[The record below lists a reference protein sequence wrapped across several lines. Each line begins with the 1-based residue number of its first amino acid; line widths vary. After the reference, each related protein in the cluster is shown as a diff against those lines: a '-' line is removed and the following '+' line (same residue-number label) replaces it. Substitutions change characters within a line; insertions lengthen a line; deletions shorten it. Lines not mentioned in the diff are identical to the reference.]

1 MSPLIE
7 PDMYVVGIGA
17 SAGGLNALEQL
28 FDNLVADTG
37 AAFVVVQHLSPDFK
51 SLMKEL
57 LERHTSMSVYRIE
70 DGMVLEANS
79 VYLIPPKQNVTLSGN
94 ILRLKERRKDKNQ
107 KHKINFPIDLFFTS
121 LAENYGEKSVGVIL
135 SGSGSDGK
143 RGLKTIDE
151 AGGVAFV
158 QDPETAEF
166 DGMPQSAIATG
177 VVDRVLPPKELS
189 RLIQQC
195 VAASACFLK
204 PESNRDALIASNDL
218 KRIAKLLQQ
227 EEELDF
233 SQYKPS
239 TVSRRIQRRC
249 SITNSA
255 NIEEYIRFLSTCDR
269 ERKILCSDLL
279 INVTHFFRNYPAWH
293 KLEMKFLPQLIE
305 QSPEGT
311 ELRFWITACSTGE
324 EAYSLA
330 ILVHEA
336 ILNCDKN
343 LKVKIFATDID
354 RAALEKASLG
364 IYPSSIA
371 KDIDA
376 KMLQKY
382 FTAGDNS
389 YQVIRKIREM
399 LIFFPH
405 DLTKNAGFTRIH
417 LVTCRNVLI
426 YLKSHLQDR
435 VLRNL
440 HFSLV
445 SQGMLFLGEAET
457 LGSFESEFTPLD
469 KKWKLFQKR
478 GDIRLPLPR
487 MSAPVIAQ
495 SSLRSDRKLPSAS
508 SESVLEQCLNRLSHR
523 LDSVFLIVDKK
534 NNLLQVSGDSSKIFK
549 TLDGKITTEVTKMV
563 VSPLQLPLNTA
574 LYRAKQGEE
583 LVQYRGIELAH
594 QGEIPNFT
602 LEVMPPDGDSKRG
615 DFFLVKIQSE
625 SLIEAKIVEVE
636 QFKVSDEASQR
647 IIQLERELQQTKE
660 SLQVLVEELETT
672 NEEQQ
677 ASNEELTAS
686 NEELQS
692 TNEELHSVNEELH
705 TVNFEYQSKI
715 QELTE
720 LNDDID
726 NLLKSTE
733 IGVIFLDAELR
744 IRKFT
749 PAVKVAIGLRL
760 TDLERPLEDLH
771 WKFECADLLNL
782 LQEVLATRQPL
793 EREVKLKQAESYL
806 LMQINPYQTES
817 KDNEGLVISFIR
829 IDEIKQVQLKLEAEI
844 DARRHSEAELLVT
857 KQRVENIFSS
867 LEDAVWSFDI
877 PEGKL
882 GYVNNSFKNIY
893 GRSRKD
899 LERNLNLWMDVVH
912 PQDRDRVEAAHK
924 LILQHNIDLEYRIF
938 HPDGSIRWVRD
949 RSKVIYNDLGNAIRQ
964 DFIISDI
971 TAQKTAQQELKAKE
985 MSFQAVFNSMF
996 QFIGVLN
1003 PAGILLEANRTA
1015 LAFAGISAEEVLN
1028 RPFWSA
1034 KWWTISE
1041 ATQKRLKKAIARA
1054 AQGKFIR
1061 YEVDVLGA
1069 DGVITIDFSLNPVT
1083 DESAEVVLIIFEGRD
1098 ISELKQAQEALAQ
1111 NNLELEQRVVERTQS
1126 LAQFSD
1132 RLQQLHRLATT
1143 NYETQ
1148 QNLFD
1153 DYLATGCQ
1161 MFGLATGAFGR
1172 VKDSIYQIVAVNSPL
1187 DLDLDLKVGDETL
1200 CTDTYCAEVDD
1211 TQTTIS
1217 FAEVGSIESMAN
1229 HPVYCNLNLE
1239 SFIGTPIMVNGELYG
1254 TLNFFNTA
1262 SRDAEFSAEETFLIQ
1277 LMARDLG
1284 NAIAS
1289 AQAQA
1294 AIEENEQRFRNTF
1307 EQAAVGVAHVAPGGE
1322 FIQVNQRLCDIVG
1335 YENDVLLKKTFQEIT
1350 YPEDLDLDLQYFD
1363 RLMVG
1368 EISSYSL
1375 EKRYVRRDGVIIW
1388 VNITVSLVNNSLGQ
1402 PDYLIAVIEDIGD
1415 RKQAE
1420 LALEQNRHKLELANQ
1435 AKDNFIAHMSHE
1447 LRTPLNSIIGF
1458 SHILK
1463 QDDGLTKEQLHS
1475 IDIVHQ
1481 SGQHLL
1487 TLINDVLHL
1496 SKLKANKLELNNCHF
1511 NLIHL
1516 LHNIIAMFQIRTRKK
1531 DLNFVIQIAADL
1543 PQVVNMDETRLR
1555 QVLLNLLSNAF
1566 KFTDRGSVTFS
1577 VTRSR
1582 LDVASIDKIRFQVED
1597 TGRGIAKDDY
1607 QTIFAPFEQL
1617 DPDKDAAEGTGLG
1630 LPICQNI
1637 LQLMNSELHLGSKVG
1652 EGSRFW
1658 FELDIANPSISLLS
1672 NSNRS
1677 EVPPIQQL
1685 ATPQKVL
1692 IVDDNEDN
1700 RLLLIQYLQPFGFI
1714 VEQAENGLAG
1724 LEIVENFQP
1733 DVILIDLLMPI
1744 MDGKETIERLRQHP
1758 QLKETVVLMIS
1769 ANIQSIMDSS
1779 DIKCDGFL
1787 AKPVDLDR
1795 LLELLTTHLQ
1805 LNWEIKIS
1813 KPIENAC
1820 IVPADDELIE
1830 LLELVNFGDMET
1842 LLDRI
1847 NLLEKRDFQY
1857 ISFAQKIRHL
1867 ANSCQQDEL
1876 ENFLKTCMPQG

>member
-37 AAFVVVQHLSPDFK
+37 AAFVVVQHLSPNFK
-51 SLMKEL
+51 SLMKKL
-57 LERHTSMSVYRIE
+57 LEKHTSMSIYRID

-79 VYLIPPKQNVTLSGN
+79 IYLIPPRQNVTLSGN
-94 ILRLKERRKDKNQ
+94 ILQLEERKKNSNKQ
-107 KHKINFPIDLFFTS
+107 PELNFPIDLFFIS
-121 LAENYGEKSVGVIL
+121 LAENYGEKSIGVIL
-135 SGSGSDGK
+135 SGSGSDGT
-143 RGLKTIDE
+143 RGLKVIDK
-151 AGGVAFV
+151 AGGVVLV

-195 VAASACFLK
+195 VAASAFLK
-204 PESNRDALIASNDL
+204 PKSNRDGLIASNDL
-218 KRIAKLLQQ
+218 RRITKILQ
-227 EEELDF
+227 EKEELDF

-249 SITNSA
+249 SIANSA
-255 NIEEYIRFLSTCDR
+255 NIEEYIRFLSTSSL

-293 KLEMKFLPQLIE
+293 KLETKILPQLIE
-305 QSPEGT
+305 ESPEGT

-330 ILVHEA
+330 ILVYEA
-336 ILNCDKN
+336 IFNCDKN
-343 LKVKIFATDID
+343 LRVKIFATDID

-364 IYPSSIA
+364 RYPTSIA
-371 KDIDA
+371 ADIDRER
-376 KMLQKY
+376 LQKY
-382 FTAGDNS
+382 FIAKGNS
-389 YQVIRKIREM
+389 YQVMQKIREM
-399 LIFFPH
+399 LIFSPH
-405 DLTKNAGFTRIH
+405 DLTKDAGFTRIH

-435 VLRNL
+435 VVRSL

-445 SQGMLFLGEAET
+445 SQGVLFLGEAET
-457 LGSFESEFTPLD
+457 LGSFESEFIPLD
-469 KKWKLFQKR
+469 KKWKFFQKR
-478 GDIRLPLPR
+478 RDIRLPLPR
-487 MSAPVIAQ
+487 MSVPEIARS
-495 SSLRSDRKLPSAS
+495 SSLRHANSLPSAA
-508 SESVLEQCLNRLSHR
+508 SESLLEQCLNRLSDR
-523 LDSVFLIVDKK
+523 WNSIFLIVDKK

-549 TLDGKITTEVTKMV
+549 ALDGKITTEVTKMV
-563 VSPLQLPLNTA
+563 VPPLQLPLNTA
-574 LYRAKQGEE
+574 LHRAKQGEE
-583 LVQYRGIELAH
+583 LVQYRGIEYVREDKIL
-594 QGEIPNFT
+594 NFT
-602 LEVMPPDGDSKRG
+602 LEVIPPTQEGKEK

-625 SLIEAKIVEVE
+625 SPTKEAKTIEVE
-636 QFKVSDEASQR
+636 QFDISEEAPQR
-647 IIQLERELQQTKE
+647 IIQLETELQQTRE
-660 SLQVLVEELETT
+660 NLQVLVEELETT

-705 TVNFEYQSKI
+705 TINFEYQSKI

-720 LNDDID
+720 LNEDID

-749 PAVKVAIGLRL
+749 PAVRVAIGLRGA
-760 TDLERPLEDLH
+760 DLERPLEDLH
-771 WKFECADLLNL
+771 WKFECSDLLSV
-782 LQEVLATRQPL
+782 LQEVLTTRQPL
-793 EREVKLKQAESYL
+793 KREVKLKHAESYL

-817 KDNEGLVISFIR
+817 KDNQGLVISFIK
-829 IDEIKQVQLKLEAEI
+829 IDEIKQAQLKLEAEI
-844 DARRHSEAELLVT
+844 EARRNSEAELLVT

-867 LEDAVWSFDI
+867 LEDAVWSFDL
-877 PEGKL
+877 PKGKL
-882 GYVNNSFKNIY
+882 GYVNNSFANIY
-893 GRSRKD
+893 GRSINE
-899 LERNLNLWMDVVH
+899 LQRNLTLWLDVVY

-924 LILQHNIDLEYRIF
+924 SILQKKIDLEYRIF
-938 HPDGSIRWVRD
+938 HPKGSIRWVRD
-949 RSKVIYNDLGNAIRQ
+949 RSKVVYDDSGNAIRQ

-971 TAQKTAQQELKAKE
+971 TAQKTVQQELKAKE

-1003 PAGILLEANRTA
+1003 PTGILLEANQTI
-1015 LAFAGISAEEVLN
+1015 LAFAGVSPEDVLN

-1034 KWWTISE
+1034 KWWTISN
-1041 ATQKRLKKAIARA
+1041 TKQSRLKKAIARA
-1054 AQGKFIR
+1054 AKGEFVR

-1069 DGVITIDFSLNPVT
+1069 ADRVITIDFSLNPVT
-1083 DESAEVVLIIFEGRD
+1083 DESDKVVQIIFEGRD

-1111 NNLELEQRVVERTQS
+1111 TNLELEQRVVERTQS

-1143 NYETQ
+1143 NHETQ

-1161 MFGLATGAFGR
+1161 MFGLATGIISR
-1172 VKDSIYQIVAVNSPL
+1172 VKDSIYQIVAVNSPW
-1187 DLDLDLKVGDETL
+1187 DLDLKVGYETL

-1217 FAEVGSIESMAN
+1217 FAEVGNIESMAN
-1229 HPVYCNLNLE
+1229 HPVYYNLNLE
-1239 SFIGTPIMVNGELYG
+1239 SFIGTPIIVNGELYG

-1262 SRDAEFSAEETFLIQ
+1262 PRDAEFSTEETFLVQ

-1375 EKRYVRRDGVIIW
+1375 EKRYIRQDGVIIW
-1388 VNITVSLVNNSLGQ
+1388 VNITVSLINNSLGQ
-1402 PDYLIAVIEDIGD
+1402 PDYFIAVIEDIGD
-1415 RKQAE
+1415 RKQTE
-1420 LALEQNRHKLELANQ
+1420 LALEQNRYKLEQANQ

-1463 QDDGLTKEQLHS
+1463 QDDGLTEEQLRS
-1475 IDIVHQ
+1475 IDLVHQ

-1496 SKLKANKLELNNCHF
+1496 SKLNANKLKLNNCDF

-1516 LHNIIAMFQIRTRKK
+1516 LHNIIAMFQIRAQEK
-1531 DLNFVIQIAADL
+1531 DLDFVIKIAADL
-1543 PQVVNMDETRLR
+1543 PQAVNMDETRLR

-1582 LDVASIDKIRFQVED
+1582 LDTASIDKIRFQVED

-1607 QTIFAPFEQL
+1607 LAVFTPFEQL
-1617 DPDKDAAEGTGLG
+1617 DADKDAADGTGLG

-1658 FELDIANPSISLLS
+1658 FELDIVNPSIHLLS

-1677 EVPPIQQL
+1677 EVPLLRQL

-1714 VEQAENGLAG
+1714 VEEAENGLAG
-1724 LEIVENFQP
+1724 LAIAENFQP

-1744 MDGKETIERLRQHP
+1744 MNGKETIERLRSSP

-1769 ANIQSIMDSS
+1769 ANIQSIIDSS

-1795 LLELLTTHLQ
+1795 LLELLSTHLQ
-1805 LNWEIKIS
+1805 LNWETKS
-1813 KPIENAC
+1813 PPIAEAQSIAPEANK
-1820 IVPADDELIE
+1820 LIE

-1842 LLDRI
+1842 LLDQI
-1847 NLLEKRDFQY
+1847 NLLENRDSQY
-1857 ISFAQKIRHL
+1857 ISFAKKIRHL
-1867 ANSCQQDEL
+1867 ADSCQQDEL
-1876 ENFLKTCMPQG
+1876 ENFLQTCIKQR

>member
-7 PDMYVVGIGA
+7 PDMYVVAIGA

-28 FDNLVADTG
+28 FDNLIADTG
-37 AAFVVVQHLSPDFK
+37 AAFVVIQHLSPNFK
-51 SLMKEL
+51 SLMEEL

-70 DGMVLEANS
+70 DGMILEANS
-79 VYLIPPKQNVTLSGN
+79 VYLIPPRQNVTLSGN
-94 ILRLKERRKDKNQ
+94 ILRLEERRKDKNQ
-107 KHKINFPIDLFFTS
+107 KHEINFSIDLFFTS
-121 LAENYGEKSVGVIL
+121 LAENYGKKSVGVIL

-143 RGLKTIDE
+143 RGLKAINE

-158 QDPETAEF
+158 RDPKTAEF

-177 VVDRVLPPKELS
+177 VVVRVLPPKELS

-195 VAASACFLK
+195 IAASACFLK
-204 PESNRDALIASNDL
+204 PKSNHDALIAFNDL
-218 KRIAKLLQQ
+218 GRIAKLLQE

-233 SQYKPS
+233 SQYKSS

-249 SITNSA
+249 SIANSA
-255 NIEEYIRFLSTCDR
+255 NIDEYIRFLSTCDR
-269 ERKILCSDLL
+269 ERKILCSDL
-279 INVTHFFRNYPAWH
+279 
-293 KLEMKFLPQLIE
+293 
-305 QSPEGT
+305 
-311 ELRFWITACSTGE
+311 
-324 EAYSLA
+324 
-330 ILVHEA
+330 
-336 ILNCDKN
+336 
-343 LKVKIFATDID
+343 
-354 RAALEKASLG
+354 
-364 IYPSSIA
+364 
-371 KDIDA
+371 
-376 KMLQKY
+376 
-382 FTAGDNS
+382 
-389 YQVIRKIREM
+389 
-399 LIFFPH
+399 
-405 DLTKNAGFTRIH
+405 
-417 LVTCRNVLI
+417 
-426 YLKSHLQDR
+426 
-435 VLRNL
+435 
-440 HFSLV
+440 
-445 SQGMLFLGEAET
+445 
-457 LGSFESEFTPLD
+457 
-469 KKWKLFQKR
+469 
-478 GDIRLPLPR
+478 
-487 MSAPVIAQ
+487 
-495 SSLRSDRKLPSAS
+495 
-508 SESVLEQCLNRLSHR
+508 
-523 LDSVFLIVDKK
+523 
-534 NNLLQVSGDSSKIFK
+534 
-549 TLDGKITTEVTKMV
+549 
-563 VSPLQLPLNTA
+563 
-574 LYRAKQGEE
+574 
-583 LVQYRGIELAH
+583 
-594 QGEIPNFT
+594 
-602 LEVMPPDGDSKRG
+602 
-615 DFFLVKIQSE
+615 QSE
-625 SLIEAKIVEVE
+625 SLIEAKIVEVD
-636 QFKVSDEASQR
+636 QFEVSDEASQR
-647 IIQLERELQQTKE
+647 IIQLEKELQQTRE
-660 SLQVLVEELETT
+660 NLQVLVEELETT

-677 ASNEELTAS
+677 VSNEELTAS
-686 NEELQS
+686 NEEL
-692 TNEELHSVNEELH
+692 H
-705 TVNFEYQSKI
+705 TIDFEYQSKI
-715 QELTE
+715 QELSE
-720 LNDDID
+720 LNDDIID

-733 IGVIFLDAELR
+733 IGVIFLDAELK

-749 PAVKVAIGLRL
+749 PAVKVAIGLRG

-771 WKFECADLLNL
+771 WKFECSDLLNL
-782 LQEVLATRQPL
+782 LQEVLTTRQPL
-793 EREVKLKQAESYL
+793 KREVKLQHAESYL

-817 KDNEGLVISFIR
+817 KDNEGLVISFIK

-844 DARRHSEAELLVT
+844 DARRHSEAELLFT

-867 LEDAVWSFDI
+867 LEDAVWSFDL

-893 GRSRKD
+893 GRSRND
-899 LERNLNLWMDVVH
+899 LKRNQNLWMDVVH
-912 PQDRDRVEAAHK
+912 PQDRDRVESAHK
-924 LILQHNIDLEYRIF
+924 LILQHKIDLEYRIF
-938 HPDGSIRWVRD
+938 HSDGSIRWVRD
-949 RSKVIYNDLGNAIRQ
+949 RSKVVYDGLGNAIRQ
-964 DFIISDI
+964 DFIISDV
-971 TAQKTAQQELKAKE
+971 TAQKTAQLALKAKE

-1003 PAGILLEANRTA
+1003 PAGILLEANQTI
-1015 LAFAGISAEEVLN
+1015 LAFAGVSAEDVLN

-1034 KWWTISE
+1034 KWWTISN
-1041 ATQKRLKKAIARA
+1041 ATQSRLKEAIARA
-1054 AQGKFIR
+1054 AQGEFIR

-1083 DESAEVVLIIFEGRD
+1083 DEAGEVVQIIFEGRD
-1098 ISELKQAQEALAQ
+1098 ISTLKQAREALAQ
-1111 NNLELEQRVVERTQS
+1111 TNSELEQRVVERTQS

-1148 QNLFD
+1148 QNLFN

-1161 MFGLATGAFGR
+1161 MFGLATGIISR

-1187 DLDLDLKVGDETL
+1187 DLNLKVGDETL

-1211 TQTTIS
+1211 TQTAIS
-1217 FAEVGSIESMAN
+1217 FAGVESIESMAN

-1254 TLNFFNTA
+1254 TLNFFNA
-1262 SRDAEFSAEETFLIQ
+1262 APRDAEFSAEETFLVQ

-1284 NAIAS
+1284 NEIAS
-1289 AQAQA
+1289 AHAQA
-1294 AIEENEQRFRNTF
+1294 AIEESEQRFRNTF

-1322 FIQVNQRLCDIVG
+1322 FIQVNQRLCNIVG

-1375 EKRYVRRDGVIIW
+1375 EKRYIRRNGAIIW
-1388 VNITVSLVNNSLGQ
+1388 VNITVSLINNSLGQ
-1402 PDYLIAVIEDIGD
+1402 PDYFIAVIEDIGD

-1420 LALEQNRHKLELANQ
+1420 LALEQNRHKLEQANQ

-1463 QDDGLTKEQLHS
+1463 QDDGLTEEQLRS
-1475 IDIVHQ
+1475 IDLVHQ

-1496 SKLKANKLELNNCHF
+1496 SKLNANKLKLNNCDF

-1516 LHNIIAMFQIRTRKK
+1516 LHNIIAMFQIRAREK
-1531 DLNFVIQIAADL
+1531 DLDFVIQIAADL

-1566 KFTDRGSVTFS
+1566 KFTDRGSVTLS

-1582 LDVASIDKIRFQVED
+1582 LDKASQVDKIRFQVED

-1607 QTIFAPFEQL
+1607 LAVFTPFEQL
-1617 DPDKDAAEGTGLG
+1617 DADKDAAEGTGLG

-1658 FELDIANPSISLLS
+1658 FELDIANSSIPLS
-1672 NSNRS
+1672 SYNRS
-1677 EVPPIQQL
+1677 EVPLLRQL

-1714 VEQAENGLAG
+1714 VEQAKNGLAG
-1724 LEIVENFQP
+1724 LEIAENFQP

-1769 ANIQSIMDSS
+1769 ANIQSIVDSS

-1805 LNWEIKIS
+1805 LNWEIKTP
-1813 KPIENAC
+1813 PIAEAQSIAPSAN
-1820 IVPADDELIE
+1820 ELIE

-1847 NLLEKRDFQY
+1847 NLLENRDSQY

-1867 ANSCQQDEL
+1867 ADSCQQDEL
-1876 ENFLKTCMPQG
+1876 ENLLKTCMEQG